1 MMANSD
7 FVFTKPGGLTVA
19 EALALKKPI
28 VLLSAGAGQERENSN
43 YVINSGAGILLNRKE
58 DLINFTDGLLQ
69 NPVFVQKRFTQ
80 PSNSMIK
87 SAQHVAHLALRFMEE
102 S

>member
-1 MMANSD
+1 MTVNSD
-7 FVFTKPGGLTVA
+7 FVFTKPGGLIVA

-43 YVINSGAGILLNRKE
+43 FVINTGAGILLNKTE
-58 DLINFTDGLLQ
+58 DLM
-69 NPVFVQKRFTQ
+69 KFTQ
-80 PSNSMIK
+80 ELMHNPSSAKKKFNRPSASLIN
-87 SAQHVAHLALRFMEE
+87 SAQHVAHLALRLMDE